1 MDDQVALNRSEQDNV
16 LVKVW
21 VKSENTLLT

>member
-21 VKSENTLLT
+21 VKNENTLLT

>member
-16 LVKVW
+16 LIKVW
-21 VKSENTLLT
+21 VKNENTLLT